1 MDHTRK
7 DLVKQ
12 LAEAH
17 SNELG
22 LINVLSSHIS
32 LAEKGSYRGLLEH
45 HLDETRDHADR
56 LQQRLDELG
65 YSESMFNIAYGAAQA
80 AIKQIMVLGKAPVD
94 MLRGGADVKEKM
106 LRNARDEVMT
116 EGLEI
121 ATYDAIE
128 SIARALGDS
137 ITAELA
143 ASIRLD
149 EEAMF
154 DSLRKLIPVLAADMA
169 AESSPWVGTNEPWDG
184 YDEMT
189 VDEITTRLR
198 DSSVSQIL
206 AVREYEENNKNR
218 KTVLEVADPENVTL

>member
-7 DLVKQ
+7 DLVKL

-22 LINVLSSHIS
+22 LVNVLNSHIPI
-32 LAEKGSYRGLLEH
+32 AQNDAYRELLEH
-45 HLDETRDHADR
+45 HLDETRGHAER
-56 LQQRLDELG
+56 IQQRLDDLG
-65 YSESMFNIAYGAAQA
+65 YSESMFTVAYGAAQA

-94 MLRGGADVKEKM
+94 MIRGGADVKEKM

-128 SIARALGDS
+128 SIARSLGDS
-137 ITAELA
+137 VTAELA

-154 DSLRKLIPVLAADMA
+154 DSLRKLIPVLAADVA
-169 AESSPWVGTNEPWDG
+169 AQADPYVGTKEPWDG
-184 YDEMT
+184 YDDMT
-189 VDEITTRLR
+189 VDEITTRLK
-198 DSSVSQIL
+198 DSSISQVL
-206 AVREYEENNKNR
+206 AVREYEMNNKNR
-218 KTVLEVADPENVTL
+218 KTLVEAADPDNIEL